1 MENFPSRMLDF
12 TFSLS
17 CSRSA
22 ASIDINPKVG
32 AGYQISKLRTLNFR
46 RENFR
51 LAVNWIWKIW
61 KLLAA
66 RARQATLRGLN
77 EKCMRRMKAD
87 EADEQWQDCICGS
100 FVLFSTLALDNSDN
114 SPGSLYQLAQ
124 QFLNSIVNYEL
135 YLNFYEY
142 KSVLNIISRGRM
154 GCAMIN
160 GNGSLGRNNFR
171 RRRRWRFFS
180 IQIIKFSDNR
190 TVGERQ
196 SWEEAS
202 QKFPT
207 LTLDAISAERPA
219 NENIS

>member
-1 MENFPSRMLDF
+1 MKNVWGEWKQTKQTSSDRIEFADHLFCFPPY
-12 TFSLS
+12 
-17 CSRSA
+17 
-22 ASIDINPKVG
+22 I
-32 AGYQISKLRTLNFR
+32 
-46 RENFR
+46 
-51 LAVNWIWKIW
+51 
-61 KLLAA
+61 
-66 RARQATLRGLN
+66 
-77 EKCMRRMKAD
+77 
-87 EADEQWQDCICGS
+87 
-100 FVLFSTLALDNSDN
+100 ALDNSDN

-154 GCAMIN
+154 ACAMIN